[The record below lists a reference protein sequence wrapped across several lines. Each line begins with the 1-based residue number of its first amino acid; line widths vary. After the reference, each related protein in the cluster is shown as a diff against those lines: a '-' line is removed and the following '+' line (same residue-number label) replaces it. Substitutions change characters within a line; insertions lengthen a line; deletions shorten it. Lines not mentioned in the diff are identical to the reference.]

1 MSLDLKMSSK
11 DELKELIT
19 KAFADV
25 LFPGGRLS
33 NSNFGDEPLL
43 LEREFLGKSNWQSL
57 TPEFLDQAPDGYASA
72 LSFFSDKA
80 FRFYIP
86 AYIIAAVDQRLERA
100 DPEFHL
106 CHRLTNATKDKVINE
121 LLYGKLTWFEHTK
134 KKFSLFDRPQADAI
148 IAYLRFCKG
157 DSKNREIQQALN
169 NYWLIRDRL

>member
-1 MSLDLKMSSK
+1 MSPVA
-11 DELKELIT
+11 ELKEKIT
-19 KAFADV
+19 KAFAGV

-43 LEREFLGKSNWQSL
+43 LEREFLGESDWRSL

-86 AYIIAAVDQRLERA
+86 AYMIAAIDQQLERV

-106 CHRLTNATKDKVINE
+106 CHGLTNATKDKIINE
-121 LLYGKLTWFEHTK
+121 PMYGNETWFEYAK
-134 KKFSLFDRPQADAI
+134 KRFSLFDRLQADAI
-148 IAYLRFCKG
+148 IAYLQFCKG
-157 DSKNREIQQALN
+157 DSNNRDIEQALN
-169 NYWLIRDRL
+169 NYWRVRDRL

>member
-1 MSLDLKMSSK
+1 MTPEN
-11 DELKELIT
+11 ELKETIA
-19 KAFADV
+19 KAFAGV
-25 LFPGGRLS
+25 QFPGGRLS

-43 LEREFLGKSNWQSL
+43 LEREFLGKSDWRAL

-86 AYIIAAVDQRLERA
+86 AYMIAAIDQRLERV

-106 CHRLTNATKDKVINE
+106 WHGLTNNTKDEVINE
-121 LLYGKLTWFEHTK
+121 RLYGKETWFNHKK
-134 KKFSLFDRPQADAI
+134 KKFSLFDPPQADAI
-148 IAYLRFCKG
+148 IAYLRLCKG
-157 DSKNREIQQALN
+157 DSKNREIEQALN